1 MQRDDNLA
9 RLVDV
14 APLSMLYDR
23 KERAGLVRGRM
34 QVGSLA
40 GLCGLWEARR
50 IICKER
56 LSEKL
61 VSGSFVLWPPG
72 PEDKGSNQQE
82 RQRASG
88 KLGARDALGVGV
100 SLQ

>member
-23 KERAGLVRGRM
+23 KERAGLVRGRLRACC
-34 QVGSLA
+34 LA

-56 LSEKL
+56 LSERL
-61 VSGSFVLWPPG
+61 VSGSFCICPAKPQDKKGKPP
-72 PEDKGSNQQE
+72 QQHE
-82 RQRASG
+82 AKRQPGDRHPSASPI
-88 KLGARDALGVGV
+88 
-100 SLQ
+100 